1 MAFSINTYGWV
12 PEDVSEVGYVVYW
25 WASQSMFGN
34 GYCETSG
41 ELLNETAVYY
51 IEITI
56 AVRRFFPPLY
66 AYLPLDASH
75 YKFHIP
81 MFVFWY
87 KSRGTTTTKYS
98 GYLMVREART
108 AQALYRFDSMLDN
121 GNTAL
126 RSAKHASEPPSL
138 TITMPVIPPVLY

>member
-12 PEDVSEVGYVVYW
+12 PEDVSEVGYVVYE
-25 WASQSMFGN
+25 WAGQSMFGN

-66 AYLPLDASH
+66 AYLPFDTSH

-87 KSRGTTTTKYS
+87 KSRGTTTTKYP

-121 GNTAL
+121 GNPAL
-126 RSAKHASEPPSL
+126 RSAKQASKPPPL
-138 TITMPVIPPVLY
+138 TMPVIPPVLY